1 MMERTLVQKSQ
12 IRKRLLKIPHVLWVS
27 LFMLLLL
34 VPFYIA
40 LLYAIKPKTEINV
53 NRLAWPVQP
62 TFENF
67 ITVIT
72 KNQIFL
78 TGYKN
83 SLISTIPTVLLLLF
97 VTSMA
102 AYVLARN
109 KGRFYEFMYTVFTIG
124 ILIPF
129 QCIML
134 SLYLN
139 FFKLGLTSNN
149 LGYIIVRVG
158 LQVSISV
165 LVITSFVKTI
175 PKELEEAACIDGAGQ
190 MRTFWQI
197 VFPLMR
203 PVNVTQLVLNTLF
216 CWNDYNVAIVMLRT
230 NNSKTLPLAQI
241 IYFNENTAELNYA
254 FAFFLMTMIPIL
266 ILYFS
271 MQRFIVRGIMS
282 GAVKG

>member
-12 IRKRLLKIPHVLWVS
+12 MRKRLLKIPHVLWVS
-27 LFMLLLL
+27 IFMLLLL

>member
-1 MMERTLVQKSQ
+1 MRLRTLEQQHSR
-12 IRKRLLKIPHVLWVS
+12 RKHLMMIPHLVLVS

-40 LLYAIKPKTEINV
+40 LLYAIKPKTEINI
-53 NRLAWPVQP
+53 NRLAWPSHP

-72 KNQIFL
+72 QNQTFL

-83 SLISTIPTVLLLLF
+83 SLLSTIPTVLLLLF

-109 KGRFYEFMYTVFTIG
+109 KGKFYELMYTIFTIG

-149 LGYIIVRVG
+149 LGYIVVRVG

-175 PKELEEAACIDGAGQ
+175 PKELEEAARIDGASQ

-230 NNSKTLPLAQI
+230 NESKTLPLAQI

-254 FAFFLMTMIPIL
+254 FAFFLMTMVPIL

-271 MQRFIVRGIMS
+271 MQRFIVKGIMS
-282 GAVKG
+282 GAIKG

>member
-1 MMERTLVQKSQ
+1 
-12 IRKRLLKIPHVLWVS
+12 
-27 LFMLLLL
+27 MLLLL

>member
-1 MMERTLVQKSQ
+1 
-12 IRKRLLKIPHVLWVS
+12 
-27 LFMLLLL
+27 
-34 VPFYIA
+34 
-40 LLYAIKPKTEINV
+40 
-53 NRLAWPVQP
+53 
-62 TFENF
+62 
-67 ITVIT
+67 
-72 KNQIFL
+72 
-78 TGYKN
+78 
-83 SLISTIPTVLLLLF
+83 
-97 VTSMA
+97 
-102 AYVLARN
+102 
-109 KGRFYEFMYTVFTIG
+109 
-124 ILIPF
+124 
-129 QCIML
+129 ML
-134 SLYLN
+134 SLYPN

-230 NNSKTLPLAQI
+230 NDSKTLPLAQI

-254 FAFFLMTMIPIL
+254 FAFFLMTMLPIL